1 MPRSFSVATVP
12 SVGATY
18 KTSFVSHSTVTM
30 EAVKKKKK
38 KKKKKEEE
46 EEEGGGR
53 KRGRWRLGRRIY
65 LLKAPS
71 TAQGHLRAFH
81 KYKFSYT
88 CRIKKHLT

>member
-1 MPRSFSVATVP
+1 MPRSFSVATAP

-38 KKKKKEEE
+38 KKE